1 MIATSLDGQWAIVRR
16 GRDVVLLERGVAP
29 PVAQI
34 TLDNED
40 IELAM
45 VGPPAM
51 LCTIARTPE
60 PTVTLYVPPHLEAV
74 ARLELEA
81 PMHLAAITGSRMV
94 LATPDKKLITIVR
107 AAGRGLAAQ
116 RIDPGTPI
124 EFIVGLERNQVL
136 FGLLKKLEVWDAVSS
151 RPLLRLQLQLP
162 SAPRSI
168 GAAQGHLWVTRPG
181 SDEVLIYR
189 LSDGRPFRHIVG
201 APVEDVICHAA
212 SPVLVLVTPQG
223 LVRLH
228 CLAHSLSVID
238 TPWTP
243 GMPLAQLVAG
253 EDISLLGIGAGESEP
268 WRAPISGAGAPVGN
282 ISAEPTEH
290 AVGAA
295 ADRLRE
301 MRERAARGGGE
312 FAADATAAPRSAT
325 VKNRTWREPLGAF
338 GTEVSRGNEAQAE
351 VPIIAVD
358 NELGDLTHRLG
369 LSGSARRALITLYS
383 LYLVGEPAI
392 SIARLAH
399 VLGDWTEA
407 LGQGDLQ
414 AIAMLRRRDGRV
426 SLRASVTDLLD
437 GASPRAIRVVGS
449 AAAAQHPGASRL
461 PRDGRSDAAILTDL
475 ASRLG
480 RIAVIEGA
488 PALGLLEARLHG
500 ATAVALAPP
509 FARPQPWPRDSGL
522 VVVADG
528 GAPAWVAA
536 LPAFS

>member
-16 GRDVVLLERGVAP
+16 GRDVVLLERGMAP
-29 PVAQI
+29 AVAQI
-34 TLDNED
+34 TLDSDDVD
-40 IELAM
+40 IAM

-51 LCTIARTPE
+51 VCTITRAPQAA
-60 PTVTLYVPPHLEAV
+60 VTLYLPPHLEAV
-74 ARLELEA
+74 SRLELET
-81 PMHLAAITGSRMV
+81 PMHLAAVTGTRMV
-94 LATPDKKLITIVR
+94 LATPDRKQIAVVR

-116 RIDPGTPI
+116 KIDPGTPI

-162 SAPRSI
+162 SPPFSI
-168 GAAQGHLWVTRPG
+168 GAAQGHLWVTRPS

-189 LSDGRPFRHIVG
+189 LSDGRPFRHLVG
-201 APVEDVICHAA
+201 APVEDVICHAG
-212 SPVLVLVTPQG
+212 SPVIVLVTPQG

-243 GMPLAQLVAG
+243 GMPLGQLVAG
-253 EDISLLGIGAGESEP
+253 DDISLLGIGPGEAEP

-282 ISAEPTEH
+282 LSPEPSEQT
-290 AVGAA
+290 VGAA

-312 FAADATAAPRSAT
+312 FVADQVVPARTGPR
-325 VKNRTWREPLGAF
+325 NRTWREPLVAF
-338 GTEVSRGNEAQAE
+338 GLEASRGNEAE

-358 NELGDLTHRLG
+358 NELGELTQRLG
-369 LSGSARRALITLYS
+369 LSGSARRALITLYA

-392 SIARLAH
+392 SIARLSH

-414 AIAMLRRRDGRV
+414 ALAMLRRRDGRV

-437 GASPRAIRVVGS
+437 GASPRAIRVVGN
-449 AAAAQHPGASRL
+449 AARPLRPGATRL
-461 PRDGRSDAAILTDL
+461 PREGRSDQAIETDL
-475 ASRLG
+475 ATQLG
-480 RIAVIEGA
+480 RIAVIVGA

-500 ATAVALAPP
+500 ATAVVLAPP

-536 LPAFS
+536 LPAFA